1 MSILEQQKLNPHY
14 ASVAH
19 GDSGAGVIRETKSY
33 EFKNEKDDTRSTLLA
48 VFHTAKNL
56 RDYIENAEDN
66 HLCGAIVTKLHE
78 NVIEWMKK
86 IDREY
91 NAIGIDQLS

>member
-1 MSILEQQKLNPHY
+1 MNRNY
-14 ASVAH
+14 ANTGP
-19 GDSGAGVIRETKSY
+19 GDSGAGVIRETKSD
-33 EFKNEKDDTRSTLLA
+33 ELKNEKDDIRSTLLA

-91 NAIGIDQLS
+91 NAIGIDQL